1 MKLVEIRSGVIE
13 DELQRRE
20 TDENEK
26 IVQW

>member
-1 MKLVEIRSGVIE
+1 MKLVETQSGVIE

-26 IVQW
+26 VVQL